1 TVLLGTA
8 VCIYLE
14 ALVGIRCY
22 SELHLWQLKSEV
34 GRLNTT
40 LIAQD
45 VDFLRTAI
53 QKDLAAVT
61 TEKRPDDIEIELM
74 PSTARIELRRRFLQF
89 LPIGHRLSALVFGIG
104 PRRRSLPETIQ
115 ISAAT
120 AANIARMRKFGP
132 QYAWFHQTL
141 EAHSN
146 SRRARVAIEIL
157 FPLLF

>member
-1 TVLLGTA
+1 MESDEELTSFVARVEAALTPGFSEVLSEETRKTQRALMILSFLLLLVALGAIQFSGNVEFAGLKFAGVTAKNTTVLLGTA

-61 TEKRPDDIEIELM
+61 TEKRPDD
-74 PSTARIELRRRFLQF
+74 
-89 LPIGHRLSALVFGIG
+89 
-104 PRRRSLPETIQ
+104 
-115 ISAAT
+115 
-120 AANIARMRKFGP
+120 
-132 QYAWFHQTL
+132 
-141 EAHSN
+141 
-146 SRRARVAIEIL
+146 
-157 FPLLF
+157 